1 MVRRVVVLG
10 VSLNVVH
17 RVPVQDTITPAV
29 VEPVQR
35 DDINLVLRTDLVLDP
50 VVFVVLG
57 DTPRLVVDIV
67 QLAEQ
72 EPTVD
77 EDGRIVSCVMQALTR
92 ELAGLRVSIVEEVD
106 RVVIVL
112 LLVSLAKL
120 ERIILIPR
128 AIVVIVLLVAILEE
142 DGDIV
147 IAVLLVRQL
156 TVLVLDVL
164 IADQE
169 RIL

>member
-17 RVPVQDTITPAV
+17 NVPVQDTITTTV
-29 VEPVQR
+29 VKPVQR

-57 DTPRLVVDIV
+57 DTPGLVVDIV
-67 QLAEQ
+67 QLAVQ
-72 EPTVD
+72 DTTVD
-77 EDGRIVSCVMQALTR
+77 EHGRIVSCVLQALTR
-92 ELAGLRVSIVEEVD
+92 ELVGLRVSIVEEVD

-112 LLVSLAKL
+112 LLVSIALL

-128 AIVVIVLLVAILEE
+128 AIVVSVLLVAILEE